1 MIVPMKHATL
11 LCVASA
17 REEALA
23 RLAGLGVLHVELRLT
38 DTEAI
43 VAARAAVEETQRA
56 IAAVQTAAGGDW
68 RQLSI
73 KAAGSREG
81 RDRDLLVR
89 GINDLADRY
98 VALREETR
106 ALAAEIRRF
115 EPWGDFDPAAA
126 ARLTAAGR
134 EVTLFKAAPG
144 APLPDV
150 GDAWLQVLSR
160 DKAGVYGALV
170 GAPLPEGLAPMP
182 MPPKRLAAMQAD
194 LAAQLE
200 ATRQTAEALA
210 SYEKDL
216 PALQA
221 KFRRGGEVWEYVA
234 VAENM
239 TVEGPVAYITGFC
252 DARKTAELQAEAS
265 RRGWGLALR
274 DPESGE
280 DVPTLLEPPRI
291 FRPVTS
297 LFAALGIIPGYTET
311 DVSVPFYI
319 FFTLFFA
326 MLVGDAGY
334 GALIILLT
342 LFARRQVA
350 RKARGPLPQSVKSI
364 FTLFYMFGG
373 CTIAYGVLSG
383 NYFAIPQAAIPEFLR
398 FKSIAWLADVN
409 HIMQLCFTIGAVH
422 LSIARLW
429 NAAAL
434 FPSKKFL
441 AELGW
446 VGIVWCMYAI
456 VCSIVVAGFEFPSW
470 GVPAMIVSVLMVLL
484 FMLDVSELKENGVS
498 LGMLPLNVM
507 SCMGDIISYVRL
519 YAVGLAS
526 VKVAENF
533 NMMATQIDLP
543 MAAKLPILAVVL
555 LFGHGLNFAM
565 GALSILV
572 HAVRLNTLEFSGAK
586 GVSWSGRPFKPFT
599 ATRSAPDAP
608 AAGPLP

>member
-160 DKAGVYGALV
+160 DKVGVYGALV

-182 MPPKRLAAMQAD
+182 LPPKRLAAMQAD

-200 ATRQTAEALA
+200 ATRRTAEALA

-252 DARKTAELQAEAS
+252 DARKTADLQAEAS

-274 DPESGE
+274 DPEPGE

-297 LFAALGIIPGYTET
+297 LFAALGIMPGYTET

-326 MLVGDAGY
+326 MLIGDAGY
-334 GALIILLT
+334 GALILL
-342 LFARRQVA
+342 LAVLA
-350 RKARGPLPQSVKSI
+350 HRKTRAKFKGAIPQAVGSI
-364 FTLFYMFGG
+364 FTLLYMFGG
-373 CTIAYGVLSG
+373 ATIVWGVLSG
-383 NYFAIPQAAIPEFLR
+383 TYFAIPQTAIPAILQ
-398 FKSIAWLADVN
+398 FKSIPFLNDMN
-409 HIMQLCFTIGAVH
+409 HIMQICFTIGAVH
-422 LSIARLW
+422 LSVARLW

-434 FPSKKFL
+434 FPNKKFL
-441 AELGW
+441 AEIGW
-446 VGIVWCMYAI
+446 VGVVWSMYLI
-456 VCSIVVAGFEFPSW
+456 VCGIVVAGFSYPSW
-470 GVPAMIVSVLMVLL
+470 GVPAMIVSVLLIAL
-484 FMLDVSELKENGVS
+484 FMLDVSELRENGVS
-498 LGMLPLNVM
+498 LAMLPLNVI
-507 SCMGDIISYVRL
+507 SSMGDIISYVRL
-519 YAVGLAS
+519 YAVSLAS

-533 NMMATQIDLP
+533 NAMSIAIDLQMYVKVP
-543 MAAKLPILAVVL
+543 VMLFVL

-565 GALSILV
+565 GGLSILV

-586 GVSWSGRPFKPFT
+586 GVSWSGRPFKPFKS
-599 ATRSAPDAP
+599 AVPQSAPATKP
-608 AAGPLP
+608 MS

>member
-160 DKAGVYGALV
+160 DKVGVYGALV

-200 ATRQTAEALA
+200 ATRRTAEALA

-252 DARKTAELQAEAS
+252 DARKTADLQAEAS

-274 DPESGE
+274 DPEPGE

-297 LFAALGIIPGYTET
+297 LFAALGIMPGYTET

-326 MLVGDAGY
+326 MLIGDAGY
-334 GALIILLT
+334 GALILL
-342 LFARRQVA
+342 LAVLA
-350 RKARGPLPQSVKSI
+350 HRKTRAKFKGAIPQAVGSI
-364 FTLFYMFGG
+364 FTLLYMFGG
-373 CTIAYGVLSG
+373 ATIVWGVLSG
-383 NYFAIPQAAIPEFLR
+383 TYFAIPQTAIPAILQ
-398 FKSIAWLADVN
+398 FKSIPFLNDMN
-409 HIMQLCFTIGAVH
+409 HIMQICFTIGAVH
-422 LSIARLW
+422 LSVARLW

-434 FPSKKFL
+434 FPNKKFL
-441 AELGW
+441 AEIGW
-446 VGIVWCMYAI
+446 VGVVWSMYLI
-456 VCSIVVAGFEFPSW
+456 VCGIVVAGFSYPSW
-470 GVPAMIVSVLMVLL
+470 GVPAMIVSVLLIAL
-484 FMLDVSELKENGVS
+484 FMLDVSELRENGVS
-498 LGMLPLNVM
+498 LAMLPLNVI
-507 SCMGDIISYVRL
+507 SSMGDIISYVRL
-519 YAVGLAS
+519 YAVSLAS

-533 NMMATQIDLP
+533 NAMSIAIDLQMYVKVP
-543 MAAKLPILAVVL
+543 VMLFVL

-565 GALSILV
+565 GGLSILV

-586 GVSWSGRPFKPFT
+586 GVSWSGRPFKPFKS
-599 ATRSAPDAP
+599 AVPQSAPATKP
-608 AAGPLP
+608 MS

>member
-160 DKAGVYGALV
+160 DKVGVYGALV

-182 MPPKRLAAMQAD
+182 LPPKRLAAMQAD

-200 ATRQTAEALA
+200 ATRRTAEALA

-252 DARKTAELQAEAS
+252 DARKTADFQAEAS

-274 DPESGE
+274 DPEPGE

-297 LFAALGIIPGYTET
+297 LFAALGIMPGYTET

-326 MLVGDAGY
+326 MLIGDAGY
-334 GALIILLT
+334 GALILL
-342 LFARRQVA
+342 LAVLA
-350 RKARGPLPQSVKSI
+350 HRKTRAKFKGAIPQAVGSI
-364 FTLFYMFGG
+364 FTLLYMFGG
-373 CTIAYGVLSG
+373 ATIVWGVLSG
-383 NYFAIPQAAIPEFLR
+383 TYFAIPQTAIPAILQ
-398 FKSIAWLADVN
+398 FKSIPFLNDMN
-409 HIMQLCFTIGAVH
+409 HIMQICFTIGAVH
-422 LSIARLW
+422 LSVARLW

-434 FPSKKFL
+434 FPNKKFL
-441 AELGW
+441 AEIGW
-446 VGIVWCMYAI
+446 VGVVWSMYLI
-456 VCSIVVAGFEFPSW
+456 VCGIVVAGFSYPSW
-470 GVPAMIVSVLMVLL
+470 GVPAMIVSVLLIAL
-484 FMLDVSELKENGVS
+484 FMLDVSELRENGVS
-498 LGMLPLNVM
+498 LAMLPLNVI
-507 SCMGDIISYVRL
+507 SSMGDIISYVRL
-519 YAVGLAS
+519 YAVSLAS

-533 NMMATQIDLP
+533 NAMSIAIDLQMYVKVP
-543 MAAKLPILAVVL
+543 VMLFVL

-565 GALSILV
+565 GGLSILV

-586 GVSWSGRPFKPFT
+586 GVSWSGRPFKPFKS
-599 ATRSAPDAP
+599 AVPQSAPATKP
-608 AAGPLP
+608 MS